1 MLKARLISPHAEER
15 PYGRVSKHEASPFQT
30 AAFCG
35 LLRVRDEVEGNYAAF
50 HLMEQPI
57 DGVCSRGP
65 RPVNATPFIA
75 SNRSRRTPA

>member
-35 LLRVRDEVEGNYAAF
+35 LLRVRDEVEGN
-50 HLMEQPI
+50 
-57 DGVCSRGP
+57 
-65 RPVNATPFIA
+65 
-75 SNRSRRTPA
+75 